1 MMGKFAIFGCMTWTL
16 LAASA
21 APSWA
26 ENTNLI
32 PQKPRV
38 ASLNL
43 CTDTLLLQYADPAQ
57 IASIT
62 WLSLDQSLSP
72 YAAQAQAF
80 HHNRGNAEDIL
91 HLDVDLVLTGA
102 STSPATKAMLR
113 RLNIATMNM
122 ADANSTA
129 AIATNITQLTQAIAQ
144 HARGERSVSDFVTAV
159 NRLERTTA
167 GYKRA
172 VTDWPLAAF
181 MQPNGLTVGPGTLS
195 DELLRLAGFRNAATM
210 IGLKTYQQFPLES
223 LLRVSPQLLV
233 MSDNQQ
239 QYPALAQQILK
250 HPAMAHMPQKLQV
263 ASADLICGTTRVL
276 RVAAAIANRRVQIET
291 L

>member
-1 MMGKFAIFGCMTWTL
+1 MGNFAIFMCITWTL
-16 LAASA
+16 LVAST

-26 ENTNLI
+26 ESADLVQ
-32 PQKPRV
+32 QKPRV

-43 CTDTLLLQYADPAQ
+43 CTDTLLLQYADPEQ
-57 IASIT
+57 IASLT
-62 WLSLDQSLSP
+62 WLSLDKSLSP
-72 YAAQAQAF
+72 YAEQAQAF

-91 HLDVDLVLTGA
+91 QLDVDLVLTGA
-102 STSPATKAMLR
+102 STAPATRAMLQ
-113 RLNIATMNM
+113 RLNIATVSI

-129 AIATNITQLTQAIAQ
+129 AIATNITRLTQAIAQ
-144 HARGERSVSDFVTAV
+144 RERGERAVGDFVTAV
-159 NRLERTTA
+159 NNLKRTTA
-167 GYKRA
+167 AYERA

-195 DELLRLAGFRNAATM
+195 DELLRLAGFRNAATT
-210 IGLKTYQQFPLES
+210 IGLRTYQQFPLES

-239 QYPALAQQILK
+239 QYPALAQQILE
-250 HPAMAHMPQKLQV
+250 HPALAQMARKLQI

-276 RVAAAIANRRVQIET
+276 RVAAAIANRRVQIEA